1 MTGLE
6 AGLQNVTN
14 GQGIPIAVAGMSI
27 VFAAL
32 FLITAFITV
41 LPRILAAVGKVFPEQ
56 VQERRRP
63 PVEEDELAIVA
74 AIGAAMHRRR
84 APAAR

>member
-1 MTGLE
+1 MTGFE
-6 AGLQNVTN
+6 TGLQNVTD
-14 GQGIPIAVAGMSI
+14 GQGVPIAVAGMSI
-27 VFAAL
+27 VFVAL

-41 LPRILAAVGKVFPEQ
+41 LPRLLGLVGKVFPEQ
-56 VQERRRP
+56 VPERRRP